1 MTIIA
6 RFGAAGNWLND
17 LGPAYDRVVSEG
29 DDGVEVPLLVIGPG
43 PKDPGT
49 EDEGTED
56 AGTEDEAGG
65 DPVCWAHLLCEECGA
80 ITAEGHRDWCSR

>member
-17 LGPAYDRVVSEG
+17 LGLAYDRVVSEG

-56 AGTEDEAGG
+56 EAGG